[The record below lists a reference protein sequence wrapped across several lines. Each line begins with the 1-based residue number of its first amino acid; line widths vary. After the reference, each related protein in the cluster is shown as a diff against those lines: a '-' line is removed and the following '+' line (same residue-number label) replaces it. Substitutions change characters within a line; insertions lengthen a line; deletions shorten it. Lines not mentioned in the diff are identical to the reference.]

1 MKVNKFEYPSL
12 KQEQTGYEDGEI
24 DFIDN
29 NPYIV
34 DPKFRFRTD
43 SVLHKVNWRNIERIN
58 LGALKTATFDDI
70 NTILR

>member
-12 KQEQTGYEDGEI
+12 KEDKAYEDGEI

-34 DPKFRFRTD
+34 DPNFRFRTD